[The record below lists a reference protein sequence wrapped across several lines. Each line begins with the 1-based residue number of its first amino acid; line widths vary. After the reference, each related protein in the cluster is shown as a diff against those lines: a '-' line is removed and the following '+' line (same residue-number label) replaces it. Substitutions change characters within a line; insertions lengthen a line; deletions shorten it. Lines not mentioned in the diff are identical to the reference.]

1 MLFSSKQDQFFQM
14 LSDIAES
21 IRDAARYFE
30 NFRIKNEAD
39 LKEFA
44 TVMKQYEEKADS
56 HIHELITA
64 LNTTFITPLDREDIL
79 ELAVKMDDIL
89 DGMEACTSRLAIYNI
104 IKPNNYMDEFTEYL
118 NKSVEEIYQ
127 SVKLLKEKDLTDIR
141 SHVIKINDY
150 ETVCDNLLRVC
161 IKDLFTNEKDPI
173 RIIQY
178 KELYEQLEEISDNCE
193 DVANTLETIIMKN
206 S

>member
-1 MLFSSKQDQFFQM
+1 M